1 VIIREDSWLKC
12 FFLFSDVRHG
22 RRSER
27 QNNTMEAK
35 DFNDPKRLHHE
46 NDAAIDLALCLI
58 KIMIAVAK
66 MHTKWHI

>member
-46 NDAAIDLALCLI
+46 NDAAIG
-58 KIMIAVAK
+58 
-66 MHTKWHI
+66 